1 MKSFED
7 ALREAAV
14 ILAVLPYFKDL
25 TGRLHGYLVNPS
37 CSQSSPWSTSDMYRR
52 WHPFDALLAERRAIL
67 AGERAAL
74 EAAKK
79 KDAAWWLEVGRG

>member
-1 MKSFED
+1 M
-7 ALREAAV
+7 
-14 ILAVLPYFKDL
+14 I
-25 TGRLHGYLVNPS
+25 GRIEGTMNNAG
-37 CSQSSPWSTSDMYRR
+37 PWAIPDMFRR
-52 WHPFDALLAERRAIL
+52 WHPLDALLAERRAIL